1 MKKTIGQIV
10 GRIKFTENEIS
21 MARGLADAVYDINL
35 EFSEKENIKL
45 SKEQKNEMK
54 EKFFKLVSKIVW
66 EYKVKFYQNKEIP
79 EDKFK
84 DFAMVVLKELFID

>member
-10 GRIKFTENEIS
+10 RRVKFTENEIS

-45 SKEQKNEMK
+45 SKEEKNEMK

-66 EYKVKFYQNKEIP
+66 EYKVKFYSNKEIP
-79 EDKFK
+79 QDKFK

>member
-1 MKKTIGQIV
+1 MRKTIGQMA
-10 GRIKFTENEIS
+10 GRVKFTENEIA
-21 MARGLADAVYDINL
+21 MTRGLANAVYDINL

-66 EYKVKFYQNKEIP
+66 EYKVKLYPNKEIG
-79 EDKFK
+79 EDEFK
-84 DFAMVVLKELFID
+84 EFAMVVLKELFID

>member
-1 MKKTIGQIV
+1 M
-10 GRIKFTENEIS
+10 GRVKFTENEIA
-21 MARGLADAVYDINL
+21 MTRGLADAIYDINL

-79 EDKFK
+79 EDKIK
-84 DFAMVVLKELFID
+84 DFAMVVLKGLFID

>member
-1 MKKTIGQIV
+1 MRKTIGQMA
-10 GRIKFTENEIS
+10 GRVKFTENEIA
-21 MARGLADAVYDINL
+21 MTRGLADAVYDINL

-45 SKEQKNEMK
+45 SKEQKNELK

-66 EYKVKFYQNKEIP
+66 EYKVKFYSNKEIP

>member
-10 GRIKFTENEIS
+10 GRVKFTENEIA

-45 SKEQKNEMK
+45 SKEQKNEIKQPAKVSMDSYIKMASMK
-54 EKFFKLVSKIVW
+54 YPSSGL
-66 EYKVKFYQNKEIP
+66 KV
-79 EDKFK
+79 
-84 DFAMVVLKELFID
+84 